1 MTPLASR
8 LSAAIAAAPDAD
20 AAARECLEIV
30 AEWIGEDPPVQ
41 TCKAFSPRYRDGGM
55 AGMSGISWI
64 SSCRC
69 DAIEALQ
76 TRLRAAKGE

>member
-1 MTPLASR
+1 MSDLTSR

-41 TCKAFSPRYRDGGM
+41 TSYRDGGM
-55 AGMSGISWI
+55 AGMSRVI
-64 SSCRC
+64 SCRC